1 MTAARTDPI
10 VPVEGHADEARR
22 LLALAG
28 PVTLAYLG
36 TISMGTVDT
45 VMAGR
50 LGPGALGSVALGH
63 TWGIAV
69 AIVAYGAARVL
80 DPIVAQAYGAGD
92 VRAAGLGL
100 SRGLALMTIL
110 GVPVTALYALAG
122 PGLSLLGQPAE
133 LIPDARAYCLM
144 LVPGMPAIL
153 AFVVVRNFLQA
164 VGLVRPAAYAILLAN
179 VANVLLNG
187 VFMYGWLGF
196 PAIGVVGS
204 ALSTAIG
211 QWLMLGA
218 VVLFSRR
225 TLRAY
230 WPGWKGAFAWGPLSP
245 MMRLGLT
252 LGFQFGVEVWAFHA
266 AGFMMG
272 RLGAVAFAA
281 NAVAINLATISFM
294 LPSGVG
300 VAAATRVGNLVGAG
314 LPWGRSAKLA
324 IGLGAGIVALP
335 ALLFIAVPGPLAAIY
350 TRDPAVVAVAAAII
364 PLAGAFQLFDGT
376 QAVAFG
382 VLRGAGD
389 LKIPA
394 IVNILGYWMFGLP
407 IGWALAF
414 PGQRG
419 ARGIWAGL
427 VLGLA
432 AVAVLLVVRVAR
444 LSRRPVARLLE

>member
-1 MTAARTDPI
+1 MR
-10 VPVEGHADEARR
+10 
-22 LLALAG
+22 LAG
-28 PVTLAYLG
+28 PVMIAYLG
-36 TISMGTVDT
+36 TISMGTIDT
-45 VMAGR
+45 MMAGR
-50 LGPGALGSVALGH
+50 LGPAALGSVALGH

-100 SRGLALMTIL
+100 SRGLAMMAIL
-110 GVPVTALYALAG
+110 GVPVIVLYAFARW
-122 PGLSLLGQPAE
+122 GLTLLGQPAE
-133 LIPDARAYCLM
+133 LVPAAGAYCLM
-144 LVPGMPAIL
+144 LIPGMPAIL

-164 VGLVRPAAYAILLAN
+164 IGIVRPATYAILLAN
-179 VANVLLNG
+179 VTNVLGNG

-196 PAIGVVGS
+196 PSLGAVGS
-204 ALSTAIG
+204 AVSTSIS

-218 VVLFSRR
+218 LVVFSRG
-225 TLRAY
+225 TIAGY
-230 WPGWKGAFAWGPLSP
+230 WPGWKGAFAWEPLRP
-245 MMRLGLT
+245 MLRLGLT
-252 LGFQFGVEVWAFHA
+252 LGFQFAVEVWAFHA

-272 RLGAVAFAA
+272 RLGAVTYAA
-281 NAVAINLATISFM
+281 HAIAINLATISFM

-314 LPWGRSAKLA
+314 HPWGRSASLS
-324 IGLGAGIVALP
+324 IGLGAAIVALP
-335 ALLFIAVPGPLAAIY
+335 AVVFIAAARPLAGVY
-350 TRDPAVVAVAAAII
+350 TSDPAVIAVAAAII

-389 LKIPA
+389 VKLPVV
-394 IVNILGYWMFGLP
+394 VNVLGYWLFGLP
-407 IGWALAF
+407 IGWVLAF
-414 PGQRG
+414 SAGAG
-419 ARGIWAGL
+419 ARGVWWGL

-444 LSRRPVARLLE
+444 LSRRPVTRLLE

>member
-1 MTAARTDPI
+1 
-10 VPVEGHADEARR
+10 
-22 LLALAG
+22 
-28 PVTLAYLG
+28 
-36 TISMGTVDT
+36 
-45 VMAGR
+45 
-50 LGPGALGSVALGH
+50 
-63 TWGIAV
+63 
-69 AIVAYGAARVL
+69 
-80 DPIVAQAYGAGD
+80 
-92 VRAAGLGL
+92 
-100 SRGLALMTIL
+100 
-110 GVPVTALYALAG
+110 
-122 PGLSLLGQPAE
+122 
-133 LIPDARAYCLM
+133 M

>member
-1 MTAARTDPI
+1 MSTARTEPI
-10 VPVEGHADEARR
+10 APVAGRADEMRR

-50 LGPGALGSVALGH
+50 LGPSALGSVALGH

-80 DPIVAQAYGAGD
+80 DPIVAQAYGASD

-100 SRGLALMTIL
+100 SRGLAMMAIF
-110 GVPVTALYALAG
+110 GVPVLLLYALAG
-122 PGLSLLGQPAE
+122 PGLALLGQPAE
-133 LIPDARAYCLM
+133 LIPVAHAYCLV
-144 LVPGMPAIL
+144 LIPGMPAIL

-179 VANVLLNG
+179 VANALLNG

-196 PAIGVVGS
+196 PALGPVGS
-204 ALSTAIG
+204 AVSTAIG
-211 QWLMLGA
+211 QWLMLGL
-218 VVLFSRR
+218 VVLFARK
-225 TLRAY
+225 TLAAY
-230 WPGWKGAFAWGPLSP
+230 WPGWSGAFAWGPLSP

-252 LGFQFGVEVWAFHA
+252 LGVQFGVEVWAFHA

-272 RLGAVAFAA
+272 RLGAVAYAA
-281 NAVAINLATISFM
+281 HAIAINLATISFM

-324 IGLGAGIVALP
+324 LVLGAAIVALP
-335 ALLFIAVPGPLAAIY
+335 ALAFIVLPRPLAVVY
-350 TRDPAVVAVAAAII
+350 TADPAVLAVAVAII

-394 IVNILGYWMFGLP
+394 IVNVLGYWLFGLP

-414 PGQRG
+414 PAGRG

-427 VLGLA
+427 SLGLA

>member
-1 MTAARTDPI
+1 VGGR
-10 VPVEGHADEARR
+10 GDELRR
-22 LLALAG
+22 LFRLAG
-28 PVTLAYLG
+28 PVMIAYLG
-36 TISMGTVDT
+36 TISMGTIDT
-45 VMAGR
+45 IMAGR
-50 LGPGALGSVALGH
+50 LGPAALGSVALGH

-92 VRAAGLGL
+92 RRAAGLGL
-100 SRGLALMTIL
+100 SRGLAMMTIL
-110 GVPVTALYALAG
+110 GAPVIVLYAAAG
-122 PGLSLLGQPAE
+122 PGLALLGQPIE
-133 LIPDARAYCLM
+133 LIPDARTYCLV

-164 VGLVRPAAYAILLAN
+164 VGLVRPATYAILLAN
-179 VANVLLNG
+179 VMNVLFNG

-196 PAIGVVGS
+196 PSLGVAGC

-211 QWLMLGA
+211 QWIMLGA
-218 VVLFSRR
+218 IVVFSRR

-230 WPGWKGAFAWGPLSP
+230 WPGFSGAFAWAPLSP
-245 MMRLGLT
+245 MLRLGLT
-252 LGFQFGVEVWAFHA
+252 LGFQFGLEVWAFHA

-272 RLGAVAFAA
+272 RLGGAAFAA
-281 NAVAINLATISFM
+281 HAVAINLATISFM

-314 LPWGRSAKLA
+314 LPWGRSAAIA
-324 IGLGAGIVALP
+324 IGLGAAIVAVPAIAFLLLP
-335 ALLFIAVPGPLAAIY
+335 KALAGIY
-350 TRDPAVVAVAAAII
+350 TSDVTVVGVAAAII

-389 LKIPA
+389 LKVPA
-394 IVNILGYWMFGLP
+394 IVNVLGYWLFGLP
-407 IGWALAF
+407 IGWVLAF
-414 PGQRG
+414 PAGGG
-419 ARGIWAGL
+419 ARGVWAGL

-432 AVAVLLVVRVAR
+432 AVALLLVLRVGR
-444 LSRRPVARLLE
+444 LSRRPVTRLLE